1 MNVQLKYID
10 QGRKNL
16 LETDK
21 IVHVKVIER
30 KGGNNA
36 VIELNGYKTEA
47 LIEADVPDNFLAFAE
62 IGAKQADQMSVKLRV
77 LSSLRNSPEFGEYN
91 RRMLMDSIKMF
102 LMENNLPLDQEY
114 YENALL
120 LRAAGIKLNPVLLK
134 LLHQAA
140 LKNSD
145 ELTRALIGFLK
156 KGMVL
161 DAEFIDF
168 FIEFRRILKRML
180 SEKPETRAN
189 PNTGSPEIN
198 KVPDPLESIFAFFSK
213 TLGERSAY
221 RAFLIDFEEK
231 EVLVQY
237 RVRNGKERD
246 RFTFELSGERTGENL
261 LVIDWEQDSF
271 RITVFMNPELYNE
284 ARERIRSGKE
294 ALRSSLQRKIPDRK
308 ILLDI
313 TDMKNPYAFWEDEEP
328 DTPAEDGSLFN
339 LDISV

>member
-1 MNVQLKYID
+1 MNGQLKQMD

-47 LIEADVPDNFLAFAE
+47 LIEPDVPDNFLAFAE
-62 IGAKQADQMSVKLRV
+62 IGAKQADQMSVKPRV
-77 LSSLRNSPEFGEYN
+77 LSSLRHSPESGQYN
-91 RRMLMDSIKMF
+91 PRMLMDSIKMF
-102 LMENNLPLDQEY
+102 LMENNLPLDREY

-145 ELTRALIGFLK
+145 ELTRALVGFLK

-168 FIEFRRILKRML
+168 FIEFRKILRRML
-180 SEKPETRAN
+180 SEKTESRAD
-189 PNTGSPEIN
+189 PNAGPADKN
-198 KVPDPLESIFAFFSK
+198 APPDPLESIFAFFSK
-213 TLGERSAY
+213 TLGDRGAY
-221 RAFLIDFEEK
+221 RAFLMDLGEK
-231 EVLVQY
+231 DVLVQY
-237 RVRNGKERD
+237 RVSSGKERD
-246 RFTFELSGERTGENL
+246 RFTFELSGEKTGENL
-261 LVIDWEQDSF
+261 LVIDRERDSF
-271 RITVFMNPELYNE
+271 RITVYMNPELYAE
-284 ARERIRSGKE
+284 AREQVPKGKE
-294 ALRSSLQRKIPDRK
+294 ALRDSLQKKIPDRK

-313 TDMKNPYAFWEDEEP
+313 TEMKSPYAFWEDEEP
-328 DTPAEDGSLFN
+328 DAPAEDGSLFN